1 MSKNINVSITAFEA
15 SITPRQYD
23 KIDVDL
29 TVADTALIDLLP
41 ELDIVDIISY
51 LEENGYDVT
60 KED

>member
-1 MSKNINVSITAFEA
+1 MSKNINISITAFEA
-15 SITPRQYD
+15 NIVPRQCD

-29 TVADTALIDLLP
+29 TVADTTLIDLLP
-41 ELDIVDIISY
+41 ELDMVDIISY